1 MKSRLAIVIVLCFV
15 VGLTQAQD
23 YAFKVLVNKGKNE
36 LKTGSSWQP
45 LKVGLSLKAA
55 DELKVSENSYLGL
68 VHVSGK
74 ALELKQSGN
83 YKVTDLAAKISGG
96 SSVVVKYT
104 EFILSTTATS
114 KNRLAATGAV
124 DRGTGDLQVYLPSEN
139 QVVYNNHVII
149 QWDSEKVAGPYVI
162 TFKSMF
168 EDELDKR
175 ESATNNLSINLND
188 PIFSNE
194 DNIIVQ
200 VASKAD
206 KNKVSKAYTLKR
218 LSKADRER
226 IKTSLTEIS
235 NPTAEENALNK
246 LLVAGFYEQNN
257 LLIDASTAYLEA
269 INLAPD
275 VPQYK
280 ESYNDFVLRNGLKK
294 LPPKK

>member
-1 MKSRLAIVIVLCFV
+1 
-15 VGLTQAQD
+15 
-23 YAFKVLVNKGKNE
+23 
-36 LKTGSSWQP
+36 
-45 LKVGLSLKAA
+45 
-55 DELKVSENSYLGL
+55 
-68 VHVSGK
+68 
-74 ALELKQSGN
+74 
-83 YKVTDLAAKISGG
+83 
-96 SSVVVKYT
+96 VVKYT

-124 DRGTGDLQVYLPSEN
+124 DRGADDIQVYLPREN

-149 QWDSEKVAGPYVI
+149 QWDAEKAVGPYVI

-175 ESATNNLSINLND
+175 ESATNSLSINLND

-200 VASKAD
+200 VSVKAD
-206 KNKVSKAYTLKR
+206 KNKVSKPYTLKR

-226 IKTSLTEIS
+226 IKASLTEIL

-246 LLVAGFYEQNN
+246 LLVAGYYEQNN

-269 INLAPD
+269 IQLAPD

-280 ESYNDFVLRNGLKK
+280 DTYNDFVLRNGFKK
-294 LPPKK
+294 LPSK